1 MADVFLLFFFVFF
14 FCIFK
19 DVHKNE
25 CVAYLVRLE
34 IRRFLKFLS
43 DMFQP
48 SEELFFHTRTALS
61 DKHFEHRL
69 DGITGLHRF
78 QIANGRFA
86 LELQLS
92 QKKINLENS
101 SLKKNQKINTI
112 S

>member
-1 MADVFLLFFFVFF
+1 MADVFLLFFFVSSRMST
-14 FCIFK
+14 
-19 DVHKNE
+19 KNE

-92 QKKINLENS
+92 QKNINLENS
-101 SLKKNQKINTI
+101 SLKK
-112 S
+112 